1 MVVGRVL
8 EMLGSREVSVNEIW
22 PCVPWAPSHPFHVM
36 PPRITRNSYSHE
48 PRIEPWLTLSRHSL
62 VALANSTAP
71 LTHQRT
77 LTRMANQTSLAKQ
90 NYSGLD
96 LEKKSRLRLRA
107 KFFLDIPFNRTY

>member
-1 MVVGRVL
+1 MMV
-8 EMLGSREVSVNEIW
+8 ETS
-22 PCVPWAPSHPFHVM
+22 
-36 PPRITRNSYSHE
+36 
-48 PRIEPWLTLSRHSL
+48 HSL

-107 KFFLDIPFNRTY
+107 EFFLDIPFNRTH